1 MAQQLATLT
10 SIALHSRA
18 GVKGTVKNAL
28 LHAIPRETLLSAS
41 EIRRAPGIRIVC
53 FLQTSERN
61 TSLTICRGVPP
72 GVKEM
77 GELLSWIRCQHL
89 WKHTSGQG
97 RHRPRRK
104 LASAVATEMLPSAIG
119 RASASEER

>member
-28 LHAIPRETLLSAS
+28 LHAITRETLLSAS

-53 FLQTSERN
+53 FLRTRERD
-61 TSLTICRGVPP
+61 TSLTLCRGVPP
-72 GVKEM
+72 GVEEM
-77 GELLSWIRCQHL
+77 GELMSWIPCQPL
-89 WKHTSGQG
+89 
-97 RHRPRRK
+97 
-104 LASAVATEMLPSAIG
+104 
-119 RASASEER
+119 